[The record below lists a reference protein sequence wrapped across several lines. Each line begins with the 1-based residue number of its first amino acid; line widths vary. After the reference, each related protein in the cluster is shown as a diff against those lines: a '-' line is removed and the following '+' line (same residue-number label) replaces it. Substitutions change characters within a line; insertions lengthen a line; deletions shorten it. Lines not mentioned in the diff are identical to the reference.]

1 MPFSNKY
8 KMNIGVICVQMCYD
22 KIKDFLSDMQ
32 WKLCDI
38 YILRTESFY
47 FVFVWVLFRYF
58 LPQSKD
64 MQ

>member
-32 WKLCDI
+32 
-38 YILRTESFY
+38 
-47 FVFVWVLFRYF
+47 
-58 LPQSKD
+58 
-64 MQ
+64 